1 MRGRAT
7 AHGAMW
13 AGAAR
18 RCRWWPRGLASLL
31 AWSLLGGGLARGGW
45 AAPALQP
52 VSTRLNLLLVT
63 ADDMNADSPGW
74 MGSAMPA
81 TPRLDALAG
90 SSHRFVNAHLTASIC
105 VPSRAALLTGRVPHR
120 NGALGFGP
128 VDSDVPTLVE
138 VLRAQGYFAA
148 AINKLSHMRPARK
161 FPWDLA
167 LHGSGRTPSR
177 MGADVTRCL
186 EEARHAGRPFFVD
199 ANITDPHRP
208 FLGSELD
215 RWPTGP
221 TARLEHATVHTWALG
236 AGAALVPGILE
247 DLPAVRRELT
257 RYYASVARMD
267 DSLGAVLDALDA
279 TRHAAD
285 TVVVF
290 LSDNGMSVPFAK
302 ATVYRD
308 VRTSRRL
315 GPLGFRRSI
324 TGFRGASGI

>member
-1 MRGRAT
+1 MRGRAR
-7 AHGAMW
+7 AHGTPGALR
-13 AGAAR
+13 AGSPRHGR
-18 RCRWWPRGLASLL
+18 RWPRGLVGLL
-31 AWSLLGGGLARGGW
+31 AWSLRGVGMAGSGW
-45 AAPALQP
+45 AAPARQP
-52 VSTRLNLLLVT
+52 VPPRLNLLLVT

-81 TPRLDALAG
+81 TPRLDALAR

-128 VDSDVPTLVE
+128 VASDVPTLVE
-138 VLRAQGYFAA
+138 VLRAQGYFAT

-167 LHGSGRTPSR
+167 LRGSGRTPSR
-177 MGADVTRCL
+177 MGADVTRCI
-186 EEARHAGRPFFVD
+186 EEAGRAGRPFFLD

-208 FLGSELD
+208 FLGSDLD
-215 RWPTGP
+215 RWPTGR
-221 TARLEHATVHTWALG
+221 TARREHAAVRAWALG
-236 AGAALVPGILE
+236 AGAALVPRILE

-267 DSLGAVLDALDA
+267 ESLGGVLDALDA
-279 TRHAAD
+279 SGHVTD

-308 VRTSRRL
+308 GTWS
-315 GPLGFRRSI
+315 
-324 TGFRGASGI
+324 